1 MTQRLK
7 KDGTPDKRVK
17 PTAVGA
23 TTRRPALKKVAVKVA
38 PKVTPEEPTS
48 APAAPKAGDVRTIT
62 FLGRNLDV
70 RMPDGEQLLA
80 WESILGKIA
89 KMNESNATL
98 ETIKR
103 PFGQLYTVIN
113 AVLAKD
119 EDREWVEDG
128 RLSGEIKVESAVNIV
143 IDAIAAF
150 GQGVAPNR
158 AARRSRK

>member
-1 MTQRLK
+1 MTTQKLK
-7 KDGTPDKRVK
+7 KDGTPDRRVK

-23 TTRRPALKKVAVKVA
+23 TRAPAKKAAVKRA
-38 PKVTPEEPTS
+38 PKTAPEESTP
-48 APAAPKAGDVRTIT
+48 APSSPGDVKTIT
-62 FLGRNLDV
+62 FLGRSLDV

-89 KMNESNATL
+89 KMNGSNATL
-98 ETIKR
+98 DTIKR
-103 PFGQLYTVIN
+103 PIGQLYVVIN
-113 AVLAKD
+113 AILAKD

-150 GQGVAPNR
+150 GQGAAPNR